1 MNEYKPRTPEQ
12 WPGLFRF
19 AVNDPPRATAR
30 QATRWNTQDA
40 AYAARPNG
48 VAARILESLRDSPAT
63 CDEIQQRLDMT
74 HQTASAT
81 INALMRAG
89 KIRANGSR
97 PTRSGRAARVW
108 EVVP

>member
-1 MNEYKPRTPEQ
+1 MNEYRPRTPEQ

-19 AVNDPPRATAR
+19 AANDPPRATAR
-30 QATRWNTQDA
+30 QATRWDTQDA

-48 VAARILESLRDSPAT
+48 VAARILESLRDAPAT

-89 KIRANGSR
+89 SIRANGSR